1 MNLGTGLR
9 SNSKNPSMLI
19 IVYNAGYFKVK
30 GRADVGMGYVT
41 MMIQPR
47 FLSHHPLQTL
57 TLDIEK
63 ECEYYM
69 PYESGGKQL
78 RSNSGRGAAR

>member
-1 MNLGTGLR
+1 MLGGIFHRDDSAVFHRHVLW
-9 SNSKNPSMLI
+9 
-19 IVYNAGYFKVK
+19 
-30 GRADVGMGYVT
+30 
-41 MMIQPR
+41 
-47 FLSHHPLQTL
+47 TL

-69 PYESGGKQL
+69 PYEQWGKQL